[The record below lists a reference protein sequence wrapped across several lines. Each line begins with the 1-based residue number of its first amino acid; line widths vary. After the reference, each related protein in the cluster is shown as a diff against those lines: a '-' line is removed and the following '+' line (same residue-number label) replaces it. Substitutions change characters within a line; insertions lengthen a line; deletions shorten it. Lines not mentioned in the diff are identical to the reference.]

1 MRPGDMLPQLTPETR
16 GILRPTCGTIARQP
30 YTDAD
35 LDARLKLRDD
45 PYAERAEDRPAFV
58 DDPESESE
66 DER

>member
-1 MRPGDMLPQLTPETR
+1 MRPGDMLPQLTPE
-16 GILRPTCGTIARQP
+16 TCGTIARQP

-45 PYAERAEDRPAFV
+45 PYAERAEGEPAFV
-58 DDPESESE
+58 DDPESE

>member
-1 MRPGDMLPQLTPETR
+1 MRPGDMLPRLTPETTR
-16 GILRPTCGTIARQP
+16 ALRPTCGTIARQP

-45 PYAERAEDRPAFV
+45 PYAERAEGEPAHV

-66 DER
+66 ER

>member
-1 MRPGDMLPQLTPETR
+1 MTPTACPTR
-16 GILRPTCGTIARQP
+16 GTIARQP

-45 PYAERAEDRPAFV
+45 PYAERAEGEPAFV
-58 DDPESESE
+58 DDPESEDE

>member
-1 MRPGDMLPQLTPETR
+1 MTPTA
-16 GILRPTCGTIARQP
+16 RPTCGTIARQP

-45 PYAERAEDRPAFV
+45 PYAERAEGEPAFV